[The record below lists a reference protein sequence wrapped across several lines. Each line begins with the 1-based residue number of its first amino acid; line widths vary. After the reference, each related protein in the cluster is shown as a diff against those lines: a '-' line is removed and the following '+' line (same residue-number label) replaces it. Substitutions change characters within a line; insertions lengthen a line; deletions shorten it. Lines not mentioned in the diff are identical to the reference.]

1 MAYAGQSRQR
11 VTSDGQ
17 RHAGRWS
24 AAEGIADAADAW
36 SSREVLAKTGFGVT
50 ALGSRLWGHGF
61 GVRASIVSLR
71 RGFGVRASIVSLRV
85 YRAFPPFFL
94 AGCVALSL
102 ASCRLFT
109 LVDFAPV
116 GDLYG
121 LEDPFSIPDFIDN
134 TKDAP
139 ADAIV
144 LLHGQLD
151 ATFGTEIREHGRL
164 YR

>member
-50 ALGSRLWGHGF
+50 ALGSRLWGH
-61 GVRASIVSLR
+61 
-71 RGFGVRASIVSLRV
+71 GFGVRASIVSLRV